1 MMRLLG
7 LVLWIGLVA
16 GCSPKQPIPVHI
28 GYMETNVPSS
38 SQCVERTGAL
48 REIPVDGKL
57 LQGSSYCD
65 IRNTKLPPQEWHKT
79 FGIYVLN
86 NILRYEC

>member
-1 MMRLLG
+1 MRLLG

-48 REIPVDGKL
+48 REIPVDGEITTGQQL
-57 LQGSSYCD
+57 
-65 IRNTKLPPQEWHKT
+65 
-79 FGIYVLN
+79 
-86 NILRYEC
+86 LRYTEYQTAAARVA